1 MISLQY
7 FYIGYESR
15 GGVDVIPLERT
26 PEKTHFRDC
35 VLKHQKT
42 GFFGGEKIGFFGKP
56 GS

>member
-26 PEKTHFRDC
+26 LEKTHFRDP
-35 VLKHQKT
+35 VLKQQKI

>member
-7 FYIGYESR
+7 FYIGYESS

-26 PEKTHFRDC
+26 LEKTHFRDS